1 MGRRFIVGLL
11 VLLLLA
17 ACGGSPRFDST
28 ASAPANAEREQA
40 TGGDAAFPPAA
51 EEPAAAAPEAPQDTA
66 GKPAGGNA
74 GSDSDDRQVAERN
87 AQGQFN
93 RLVIR
98 TANIALVVDNVDS
111 TESRLRQI
119 AESRGGY
126 VLGSQVSGDEDQRRA
141 EISFKVP
148 ATRFDEALAEVAK
161 LALEVESQDVEGQD
175 VTDQYVDLSS
185 RLRNLQAVE
194 ARLIDFLQ
202 QAQKVEE
209 ALQVNQQLSEIQGQ
223 IEEAEGRIAYLKE
236 SAAYSTIN
244 VSMRGEAVVVIEP
257 DRSWSPASTARNAAN
272 SVIAF
277 AQVVAD
283 ILIVFA
289 VWFPIW
295 LPALILSVWLWR
307 RSRRAPAPTT
317 PTTPTTSSPQP

>member
-1 MGRRFIVGLL
+1 MGRRIIVGLL

-17 ACGGSPRFDST
+17 ACGGTSDTGSSQTSAEQGRP
-28 ASAPANAEREQA
+28 AS
-40 TGGDAAFPPAA
+40 GGDAALPAAASPAASFASAPQDSA
-51 EEPAAAAPEAPQDTA
+51 EEPA
-66 GKPAGGNA
+66 GGNSGSA
-74 GSDSDDRQVAERN
+74 GDDRQVAERN

-98 TANIALVVDNVDS
+98 TANISIVVDNVDS
-111 TESRLRQI
+111 IEARLRQI

-126 VLGSQVSGDEDQRRA
+126 VLGSEVSGDEESRRA
-141 EISFKVP
+141 AITFKVP
-148 ATRFDEALAEVAK
+148 ATRFDEALSEVAK
-161 LALEVESQDVEGQD
+161 LALEVESQDVQGQD
-175 VTDQYVDLSS
+175 VTDEFVDLNS

-194 ARLIDFLQ
+194 ARLLDFLQ

-223 IEEAEGRIAYLKE
+223 IEEAEGRITYLRE

-244 VSMRGEAVVVIEP
+244 VSLRGQTVVVVAP
-257 DRSWSPASTARNAAN
+257 DKSWSPGTTARNAAN
-272 SVIAF
+272 SVLAF

-295 LPALILSVWLWR
+295 LPMLIVGVWLWR
-307 RSRRAPAPTT
+307 RSRPART
-317 PTTPTTSSPQP
+317 PPASATTSTPRA